1 VRTNKSRSKRVKKRV
16 SEMLRAARKN
26 RTNHSFLNEYCDQL
40 KYLFDRKRAQT
51 SIQALYQQR
60 KVSDHAHH
68 AMLEAEAANRAKSE
82 FLTNVSHE
90 LRTPLNAIIG
100 FSEVMSKGMLGP
112 IDNTKYLEYATDIS
126 NSGHHL
132 LALINDILDLA
143 KIEAGKLELRED
155 LVDLRNVV
163 NSCFAIMKERASL
176 AEVQMKAT
184 LPETLPQILVDEL
197 KIKQIIINMLS
208 NAVKFTPRGGHI
220 RVGAGIEE
228 GNLVVRIAD
237 TGIGIAPED
246 IQKALDPF
254 TQIDSSLAR
263 RYEGTGLGLPLAKR
277 LIELHGGK
285 LGIESA
291 LGAGT
296 CITLTFPGRRLGS
309 AQNKA
314 AS

>member
-1 VRTNKSRSKRVKKRV
+1 
-16 SEMLRAARKN
+16 MLRAARRK
-26 RTNHSFLNEYCDQL
+26 RYNHSFLNEYCDQL

-51 SIQALYQQR
+51 SMRALYRQR

-112 IDNTKYLEYATDIS
+112 IDNAKYLEYATDIS

-143 KIEAGKLELRED
+143 KIEAGKLELREEI
-155 LVDLRNVV
+155 VDLRAVV
-163 NSCFAIMKERASL
+163 NACFAIMKERASL
-176 AEVQMKAT
+176 AEVKMKAT
-184 LPETLPQILVDEL
+184 LPEALPEVLVDEL
-197 KIKQIIINMLS
+197 KVKQIIINMLS

-220 RVGAGIEE
+220 QVAASIEE
-228 GNLVVRIAD
+228 GDLVLRIAD

-277 LIELHGGK
+277 LIELHDGT
-285 LGIESA
+285 LAVESA

-296 CITLTFPGRRLGS
+296 CVTLTFPGRRLANPRS
-309 AQNKA
+309 RA

>member
-1 VRTNKSRSKRVKKRV
+1 
-16 SEMLRAARKN
+16 MLRAARKKRN
-26 RTNHSFLNEYCDQL
+26 GHSFLNEYCDQL
-40 KYLFDRKRAQT
+40 KYLFDRKRAET
-51 SIQALYQQR
+51 SLLALYQQR
-60 KVSDHAHH
+60 KVSDLAHH

-100 FSEVMSKGMLGP
+100 FSEVMSQGMLGP
-112 IDNTKYLEYATDIS
+112 IDNQKYLEYATDIS

-143 KIEAGKLELRED
+143 KIEAGKLELREELID
-155 LVDLRNVV
+155 VKNAV
-163 NSCFAIMKERASL
+163 NSCFAIMKERAAV

-184 LPETLPQILVDEL
+184 VPEGLPQLLVDEL

-220 RVGAGIEE
+220 RVAAGIEE
-228 GNLVVRIAD
+228 GELVVRIAD
-237 TGIGIAPED
+237 TGIGIAPDD

-254 TQIDSSLAR
+254 TQIDSSMAR

-277 LIELHGGK
+277 LIELHGGT

-296 CITLTFPGRRLGS
+296 CVTLTFPGRRLAS
-309 AQNKA
+309 TESKA

>member
-1 VRTNKSRSKRVKKRV
+1 
-16 SEMLRAARKN
+16 MLRAARKN
-26 RTNHSFLNEYCDQL
+26 RTSHSFLNEYCDQL

-60 KVSDHAHH
+60 KVSDLAHH

-112 IDNTKYLEYATDIS
+112 IDNDKYLEYATDIS

-143 KIEAGKLELRED
+143 KIEAGKLELREE
-155 LVDLRNVV
+155 LVDLRTVV
-163 NSCFAIMKERASL
+163 NACFAIMKERASL

-184 LPETLPQILVDEL
+184 LPEVLPQLLVDEL

-220 RVGAGIEE
+220 RIAAGLEE
-228 GNLVVRIAD
+228 GDLVIRIAD
-237 TGIGIAPED
+237 TGIGIAPDD

-277 LIELHGGK
+277 LIELHDGK
-285 LGIESA
+285 LAIESA

-296 CITLTFPGRRLGS
+296 CVTLTFPSRRLAS
-309 AQNKA
+309 VESKA

>member
-1 VRTNKSRSKRVKKRV
+1 
-16 SEMLRAARKN
+16 MLRVARRK
-26 RTNHSFLNEYCDQL
+26 RGHDSFLNEYCDQL

-60 KVSDHAHH
+60 KVTDHAHH

-112 IDNTKYLEYATDIS
+112 IDNKKYLEYATDIS

-143 KIEAGKLELRED
+143 KIEAGKLELREELID
-155 LVDLRNVV
+155 LKSAI
-163 NSCFAIMKERASL
+163 NSCFAIMKERATL
-176 AEVQMKAT
+176 AEVNMKASV
-184 LPETLPQILVDEL
+184 PDTLPQILVDEL
-197 KIKQIIINMLS
+197 KVKQIIINMLS

-220 RVGAGIEE
+220 RVAASVEE
-228 GNLVVRIAD
+228 GDLVVRIAD

-277 LIELHGGK
+277 LIELHGGT
-285 LGIESA
+285 LAIESA

-296 CITLTFPGRRLGS
+296 CITLSFPHRRLASTGK
-309 AQNKA
+309 KA

>member
-1 VRTNKSRSKRVKKRV
+1 MLKAASRKRYH
-16 SEMLRAARKN
+16 
-26 RTNHSFLNEYCDQL
+26 HSFLNEYCDQL
-40 KYLFDRKRAQT
+40 KYLFDRKRAEA
-51 SIQALYQQR
+51 SLQALYRQQ
-60 KVSDHAHH
+60 KVSDLAHH

-100 FSEVMSKGMLGP
+100 FSEVMSQGMLGP
-112 IDNTKYLEYATDIS
+112 IDNEKYLEYATDIS

-143 KIEAGKLELRED
+143 KIEAGKLELREE
-155 LVDLRNVV
+155 LVDFKSVV
-163 NSCFAIMKERASL
+163 SACFAIMKERASL
-176 AEVQMKAT
+176 ADIRMKASVPD
-184 LPETLPQILVDEL
+184 LLPQVLVDEL
-197 KIKQIIINMLS
+197 KVKQIIINLLS

-220 RVGAGIEE
+220 RVAGAVEE
-228 GNLVVRIAD
+228 GDLVIRVAD

-254 TQIDSSLAR
+254 SQIDSSLAR
-263 RYEGTGLGLPLAKR
+263 RYQGTGLGLPLAKR
-277 LIELHGGK
+277 LIELHGGA
-285 LGIESA
+285 LAIESA

-296 CITLTFPGRRLGS
+296 CITLTLPGRRLAS
-309 AQNKA
+309 MEKKQA